1 MVSFDRRTAILISVM
16 VGIIIL
22 PFIGIKGLFSIIV
35 IGFIANYL
43 TVDKQRNYII
53 GAAAGGIIG
62 IIVFL
67 FGFFATPTLPDIPS
81 ISTSKLI
88 SLELQG
94 LFTLVLGFFALVIS
108 CTAFGAIGGAIVQKL
123 FKKESSTEKYNKQY
137 KKTNKPLKSFITKLI
152 ALNGNKSK
160 KSFNGKPRRNLN
172 KNKRR
177 KSFNDKPRKSLKK
190 KY

>member
-53 GAAAGGIIG
+53 GAAAGCIIG

-67 FGFFATPTLPDIPS
+67 FGFLATPTLPDIPS

-108 CTAFGAIGGAIVQKL
+108 CTSFGAVGGAIVQKL

-137 KKTNKPLKSFITKLI
+137 KKTNKPQKSFITKLI
-152 ALNGNKSK
+152 ALNGNKSQ

-177 KSFNDKPRKSLKK
+177 KSFNDKPRKSLNK